1 MIEEDTA
8 RAGAVARVLAL
19 LGAMLVGLIAT
30 AISVGFA
37 LAAPLGMW
45 YAAALA
51 RRRGRPFT
59 RAATWVSAVAGVLV
73 AIVLGLGALTVHDP
87 GMWRPIFSVADSTT
101 SVPVESTPR
110 PAWLERIAP
119 ETAKQTS
126 SSARPST
133 IMVQV
138 ILAWSLGFALV
149 LGGAIYGTVGWAV
162 GMLCGFAVR
171 GRWPGR
177 RRETAPAWPRL

>member
-1 MIEEDTA
+1 MSEEDTA

-45 YAAALA
+45 YAAVLA
-51 RRRGRPFT
+51 RRRGRTFT
-59 RAATWVSAVAGVLV
+59 RGATWVSAVAGVLV

-101 SVPVESTPR
+101 SAPAASTPP
-110 PAWLERIAP
+110 PAFLERLAP
-119 ETAKQTS
+119 ESVRQATS
-126 SSARPST
+126 TARPST
-133 IMVQV
+133 MLVQV

-149 LGGAIYGTVGWAV
+149 LGSAIYGTVGWTV
-162 GMLCGFAVR
+162 GMLVGFAVR

-177 RRETAPAWPRL
+177 RAPTSAWPRF